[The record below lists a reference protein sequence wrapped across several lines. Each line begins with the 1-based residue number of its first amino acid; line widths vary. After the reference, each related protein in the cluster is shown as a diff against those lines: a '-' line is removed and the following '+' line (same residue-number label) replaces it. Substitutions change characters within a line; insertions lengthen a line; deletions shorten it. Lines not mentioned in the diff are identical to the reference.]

1 MDAKNVLVQ
10 VFGLLNVFYA
20 DAFFLYLYASNDHL
34 PPNGTLIDTLK
45 KFKAYKLSQDMIPSD
60 DFSAPVRSE

>member
-1 MDAKNVLVQ
+1 MQMLSSCC
-10 VFGLLNVFYA
+10 Y
-20 DAFFLYLYASNDHL
+20 DHL
-34 PPNGTLIDTLK
+34 PSNGTLIDTLK